1 MAPVAQ
7 TGNQQQNRFYTNLLV
22 MLLEIENETTKEI

>member
-1 MAPVAQ
+1 MAPIAQ
-7 TGNQQQNRFYTNLLV
+7 AGNQQQNRFYTNLLV